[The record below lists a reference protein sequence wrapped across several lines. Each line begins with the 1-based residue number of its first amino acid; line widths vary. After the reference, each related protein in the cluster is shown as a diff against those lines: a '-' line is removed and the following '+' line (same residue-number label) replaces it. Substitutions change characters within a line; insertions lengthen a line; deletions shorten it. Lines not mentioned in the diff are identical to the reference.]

1 MTLSPQQQT
10 LVDRL
15 LPIARIATNGTR
27 SGLPLMARCHS
38 LIVGPSGSGKTFIA
52 KEIGSVLG
60 VPVLVIN
67 VATWLI
73 IASRAET
80 WTVSI
85 IADWVDR
92 LPGGGLLVLDEI
104 DKLQLDSE
112 WARYVRLEIHDLL
125 DGRFPAATAFPE
137 ELPADL
143 QSGAE
148 SRLSGLSLRL
158 RDRVMVIGCG
168 AWQSAWH
175 QSSKTV
181 GFNGGNF
188 EFIPQAP
195 TRQQMLQSID
205 SELRQRFRDEIAVLS
220 PMGRADYEI
229 VAESLEQKIPLQI
242 LPAWQEARA
251 AAMARASEGMLGMRA
266 FEELLLEAMVSSGF
280 GSQVQPQNEKLR
292 APRPPP
298 SIW

>member
-27 SGLPLMARCHS
+27 SGLPILARCHS
-38 LIVGPSGSGKTFIA
+38 LIAGPSGSGKTFIA
-52 KEIGSVLG
+52 KEIGSRLG

-73 IASRAET
+73 IASRAEK

-104 DKLQLDSE
+104 DKLELNSE

-125 DGRFPAATAFPE
+125 DGTFPAATALPE
-137 ELPADL
+137 DLPSEL

-148 SRLSGLSLRL
+148 SRLSELSLRL
-158 RDRVMVIGCG
+158 RERVMVIGCG

-181 GFNGGNF
+181 GFNGGNL

-195 TRQQMLQSID
+195 TTQQILESID
-205 SELRQRFRDEIAVLS
+205 SELRQRFRDDIALLS
-220 PMGRADYEI
+220 PMRHNDYER
-229 VAESLEQKIPLQI
+229 VADLLENEIPLQI

-266 FEELLLEAMVSSGF
+266 FEELLLEALVSSGC
-280 GSQVQPQNEKLR
+280 GSQNHHKYEKLR
-292 APRPPP
+292 APRPQP